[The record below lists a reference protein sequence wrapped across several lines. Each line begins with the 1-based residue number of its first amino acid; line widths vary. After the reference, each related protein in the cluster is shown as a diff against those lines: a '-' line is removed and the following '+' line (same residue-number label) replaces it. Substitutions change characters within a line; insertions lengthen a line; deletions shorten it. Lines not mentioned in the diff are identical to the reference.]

1 MITKTKVICDN
12 CGWSWLKVDGGHD
25 LYICHKCYH
34 DNDPNKTDMI
44 KLKDLI
50 PEACW
55 KGYRQFGMK
64 KKGKRQVPNCV
75 PVDEEIVTEL
85 GDGSA
90 GTYKWEFK
98 QYGESYQDS
107 EYNFVTDKGTKY
119 NLVLNSKQ
127 WVDAELNN
135 IPTVE
140 VEFLVQNITSIGQ
153 GYSSKITTNKGEH
166 LKVMSTIVDI
176 LKEYIKKNPA
186 VKAIMYSPA
195 KKDNEEVF
203 GTQRDMLY
211 KAFIKKAVPSATF
224 VKEDDYTI
232 AIIK

>member
-1 MITKTKVICDN
+1 
-12 CGWSWLKVDGGHD
+12 
-25 LYICHKCYH
+25 
-34 DNDPNKTDMI
+34 MI

-50 PEACW
+50 
-55 KGYRQFGMK
+55 
-64 KKGKRQVPNCV
+64 N
-75 PVDEEIVTEL
+75 EI

-98 QYGESYQDS
+98 QYGETHQDS
-107 EYNFVTDKGTKY
+107 EYSFVTDLGTKY

-127 WVDAELNN
+127 WVDSELNN
-135 IPTVE
+135 IPGVE
-140 VEFLVQNITSIGQ
+140 VEFLVQHITSIGHWSDQLMQ

-166 LKVMSTIVDI
+166 FKVMSTIVDI

-186 VKAIMYSPA
+186 IEAIIYSPA

-211 KAFIKKAVPSATF
+211 KAFIKKAVPSVTF
-224 VKEDDYTI
+224 SKEDNYTI
-232 AIIK
+232 AKIK